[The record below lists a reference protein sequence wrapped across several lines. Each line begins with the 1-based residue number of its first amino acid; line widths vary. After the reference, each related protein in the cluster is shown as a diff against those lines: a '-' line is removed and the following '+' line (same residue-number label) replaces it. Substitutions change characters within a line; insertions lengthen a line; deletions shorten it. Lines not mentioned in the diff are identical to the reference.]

1 MTDEASVE
9 ETVMLTRRDRRRAA
23 ANAASATEGTDAQ
36 GAGLAS
42 DDEAT
47 VVVDRSPASPAM
59 TDVPAAPPEPSD
71 GEEQHAGEQVDEAT
85 VDEATVVVDRSP
97 KPASD
102 PLEEATVVVARTPG
116 RSRRRAE
123 DTEAADPS
131 VPASSDPDPSG
142 PEPRDVAAEAFAAPA
157 VPAPAIYKP
166 RPAPLGPS
174 APPVV
179 IGGVP
184 PTRVQD
190 AERPSVAKHSRRWST
205 LTLAAFAVA
214 CAVSAAGLVGV
225 GFLVFG

>member
-1 MTDEASVE
+1 MTDEESVE

-23 ANAASATEGTDAQ
+23 ANAASAPEGTDVQ
-36 GAGLAS
+36 GTGLAS
-42 DDEAT
+42 DEDEAT
-47 VVVDRSPASPAM
+47 VVVDRSP
-59 TDVPAAPPEPSD
+59 
-71 GEEQHAGEQVDEAT
+71 
-85 VDEATVVVDRSP
+85 
-97 KPASD
+97 
-102 PLEEATVVVARTPG
+102 G

-123 DTEAADPS
+123 GAEAADPS
-131 VPASSDPDPSG
+131 APASSDPDPSE
-142 PEPRDVAAEAFAAPA
+142 PEARDVAAEAFAAPA
-157 VPAPAIYKP
+157 VPEPAIYKP

-225 GFLVFG
+225 GLLVFG

>member
-1 MTDEASVE
+1 MTGEESVE

-23 ANAASATEGTDAQ
+23 ANAASATDGADAQ
-36 GAGLAS
+36 STGLAS

-47 VVVDRSPASPAM
+47 FVVDRSPAPPAT

-71 GEEQHAGEQVDEAT
+71 DEAQHAGEQVDEAT
-85 VDEATVVVDRSP
+85 VVVDRSP
-97 KPASD
+97 RPVSE

-123 DTEAADPS
+123 AADP
-131 VPASSDPDPSG
+131 PAPEPSDPEPSW
-142 PEPRDVAAEAFAAPA
+142 PEPRDVVAEAFAAPA
-157 VPAPAIYKP
+157 VPEPAIYKP